1 MQICS
6 TSKSNNSY
14 KSQGHPLVPRKALDR
29 FLESLRFT
37 KAKPHIPREARLLDI
52 GAGDGAFLS
61 SLNGYIQSGVGID
74 PILTH
79 DMELWET
86 CHLVPGR
93 FPQDFG
99 GCEPLFDVI
108 TLLAV
113 IEHIPTA
120 ELTTLAEACWK
131 MLVPKG
137 RVIITVPHPC
147 VDNILNILKTLR
159 IIEGLSIEEHHGF
172 NPEELPYIFNRW
184 TLLKKERFELGCN
197 YLFIFEKS

>member
-1 MQICS
+1 MKPIPI
-6 TSKSNNSY
+6 KEYY
-14 KSQGHPLVPRKALDR
+14 KHPVVHRKALDR
-29 FLESLRFT
+29 LLESLRFE
-37 KAKPHIPREARLLDI
+37 KAKPHIPRGVRLLDI
-52 GAGDGAFLS
+52 GAGDGAFLC

-79 DMELWET
+79 VVEISET
-86 CHLVPGR
+86 CLLLPGR

-99 GCEPLFDVI
+99 VCESLFDVI

-120 ELTTLAEACWK
+120 ELTTLADACWK

-137 RVIITVPHPC
+137 RVVITVPHPC
-147 VDNILNILKTLR
+147 VDNILNILKTFR
-159 IIEGLSIEEHHGF
+159 IIAGLSIEEHHGF
-172 NPEELPYIFNRW
+172 NPEELPDIFNRW